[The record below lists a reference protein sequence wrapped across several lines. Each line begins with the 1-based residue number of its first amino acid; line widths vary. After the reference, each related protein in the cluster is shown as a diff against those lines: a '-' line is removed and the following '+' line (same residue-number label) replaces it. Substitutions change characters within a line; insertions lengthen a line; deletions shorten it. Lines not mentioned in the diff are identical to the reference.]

1 MVEIELTDDSLVVH
15 VKGMDKLW
23 AAKSTVTIPIGHV
36 TAVELGVIAAAQEAL
51 QGSLRFGTHLPH
63 VITAGRFYRDKKI
76 AFWDVH
82 KGDSAIT
89 IHVAHDDYTHLVVE
103 VADPWA
109 TVQAIRAR
117 LTAAPAPR

>member
-1 MVEIELTDDSLVVH
+1 MVEIELTEDSLVVH

-23 AAKSTVTIPIGHV
+23 AAKSTVAIPIGHI
-36 TAVELGVIAAAQEAL
+36 TAVELGVVAAAQDAL

-103 VADPWA
+103 VEDPWA

-117 LTAAPAPR
+117 IAPARG